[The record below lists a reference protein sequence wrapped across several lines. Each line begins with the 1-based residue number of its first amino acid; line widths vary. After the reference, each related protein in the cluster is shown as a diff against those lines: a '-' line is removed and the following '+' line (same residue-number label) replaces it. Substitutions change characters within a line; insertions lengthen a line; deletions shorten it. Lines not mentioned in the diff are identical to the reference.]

1 MFLLFNQVLRRALK
15 KKQVINGASDLMVEV
30 FGEAGR
36 HARSAVGS
44 VSLPLNVA
52 TEVEAVIELED
63 FVRYFIQETE
73 MSLNDLSVSVN
84 MLVIFSY
91 CVVLL

>member
-1 MFLLFNQVLRRALK
+1 M
-15 KKQVINGASDLMVEV
+15 INGASDLMVEV
-30 FGEAGR
+30 FGDAGR

-63 FVRYFIQETE
+63 SVRCQ
-73 MSLNDLSVSVN
+73 
-84 MLVIFSY
+84 
-91 CVVLL
+91 

>member
-1 MFLLFNQVLRRALK
+1 M
-15 KKQVINGASDLMVEV
+15 EV

-52 TEVEAVIELED
+52 TEVEAVIELEES
-63 FVRYFIQETE
+63 VRYSCLESMRYDFYCRYAAK
-73 MSLNDLSVSVN
+73 LLSS
-84 MLVIFSY
+84 
-91 CVVLL
+91 

>member
-1 MFLLFNQVLRRALK
+1 
-15 KKQVINGASDLMVEV
+15 MVEV

-52 TEVEAVIELED
+52 TEVEAVIELE
-63 FVRYFIQETE
+63 VSERSVGAFIACVSCSASSIRVCNFWNERG
-73 MSLNDLSVSVN
+73 LWISVSTDREASGAPAWTRGVGRRRWR
-84 MLVIFSY
+84 
-91 CVVLL
+91 

>member
-1 MFLLFNQVLRRALK
+1 M
-15 KKQVINGASDLMVEV
+15 INGASDLMVEV

>member
-1 MFLLFNQVLRRALK
+1 MFLLFNQVLRRA

-91 CVVLL
+91 CVVLF